1 VRGTFWRGA
10 LAATAACVTAAV
22 GTAPAVAAI
31 PRARVGSAPTL
42 SAATRITGRLPAS
55 RRLTLTLTLT
65 SRHPLEMA
73 RLAGEVAD
81 PGSDAF
87 RRYLTVGQFARRF
100 GAGDAHIRAVSRAL
114 RAAGLTVAPVQANQL
129 TLSASGT
136 AAAVQDAF
144 NTRLDAVR
152 LRNGRRAFADRA
164 APTLAAGLAP
174 DVASVVGL
182 NTLARP
188 QSGAELGA
196 RSRLTSDL
204 GGDAR
209 PDVVTGGPQP
219 CAAAVSAATLDGGS
233 YTADAVQAAYN
244 FSGLYAAGDDGAGQ
258 SVAVFELEKVRPADL
273 ASYEACYG
281 IDAKVSYVNVG
292 HPQYAGD
299 DEESA
304 LDIEQILGLAP
315 GAHVIVYQSSDTDQ
329 AGVAN
334 YARIVSQDRA
344 KTVSVSWGACEEKIT
359 ADGSDLS
366 IVRAENTLFQ
376 EAALQGQ
383 SILSASGDTGSAGC
397 HEDLDSNR
405 LAVQDPS
412 SQPFATGVGA
422 TTLYSD
428 LDGTLGLW
436 NPAGTGGPLLESVW
450 NDGYERPTGSARVA
464 EATGGGISRLW
475 AMPRYQ
481 RRAAAALGVHN
492 ADSSSGPCRSSADCR
507 EIPDVSAD
515 GDPQTGYLVYVSAG
529 GERGW
534 NAEGGTSAAAPLW
547 AALTADTD
555 ALPACRGASIGF
567 ENPSLYTLAAT
578 APGDLRDIASAS
590 PFTGRADNDATD
602 TNRGLYPVTAGYDMA
617 TGLGVPDGA
626 ALAAGLCGLRAPVYS
641 VTVQTPRRRAAV
653 AHSHFT
659 LTLRGTDS
667 GRQSLR
673 FSARGLPAGLRISRR
688 GVISGV
694 PHRPGRSTVTVTAV
708 DHATNRAT
716 VRFRLSVLTPAAQV
730 SGVSLAG
737 VARRRPTLSLTVQR
751 GRLGPDL
758 RSVTVRLPRG
768 LTVGPHGG
776 GIHISAGRGRVR
788 FGIRR
793 IRGGLT
799 ITFRRPQGEVHVTL
813 GHPSLL
819 ASRGLASSARSHRAE
834 KVKVSVDAT
843 DRHRRSTRRTYRLRL
858 AH

>member
-1 VRGTFWRGA
+1 MS
-10 LAATAACVTAAV
+10 
-22 GTAPAVAAI
+22 
-31 PRARVGSAPTL
+31 RARVGSAPTL
-42 SAATRITGRLPAS
+42 SSATRITGRLRPS

-73 RLAGEVAD
+73 RAAGAVAT

-100 GAGDAHIRAVSRAL
+100 GASDARVRAVSRAL
-114 RAAGLTVAPVQANQL
+114 RAAGLTVAPVQANHL
-129 TLSASGT
+129 TLSVSGT
-136 AAAVQDAF
+136 ATEVQYAF
-144 NTRLDAVR
+144 DTRLDAVR
-152 LRNGRRAFADRA
+152 LSDGRPAFADRA

-174 DVASVVGL
+174 DVDSVVGL
-182 NTLARP
+182 STLARP
-188 QSGAELGA
+188 QSGAELDS
-196 RSRLTSDL
+196 RPRLTPDFGASH
-204 GGDAR
+204 

-233 YTADAVQAAYN
+233 YTADDIQAAYD
-244 FSGLYAAGDDGAGQ
+244 FSGLYAAGGDGAGQ

-281 IDAKVSYVNVG
+281 IAAKVSYVNVG

-315 GAHVIVYQSSDTDQ
+315 AAHVIVYQSSDTDE
-329 AGVAN
+329 AGVEN

-366 IVRAENTLFQ
+366 IVRAENTLFE

-397 HEDLDSNR
+397 HDDLDSNR

-428 LDGTLGLW
+428 VNGTLGLW
-436 NPAGTGGPLLESVW
+436 DPTNAAAPLLESVW
-450 NDGYERPTGSARVA
+450 NDGYLRPSGSARVA
-464 EATGGGISRLW
+464 EATGGGLSRLW

-481 RRAAAALGVHN
+481 RRAAAAVGVHN

-507 EIPDVSAD
+507 EVPDVSAD

-529 GERGW
+529 SERGW

-547 AALTADTD
+547 AALTADADT
-555 ALPACRGASIGF
+555 LPACRGASIGF

-578 APGDLRDIASAS
+578 APGDLRDITSAN
-590 PFTGRADNDATD
+590 PFTGRADNDATN
-602 TNRGLYPVTAGYDMA
+602 TNRGLYPVTAGYDMT
-617 TGLGVPDGA
+617 TGLGVPNGA
-626 ALAAGLCGLRAPVYS
+626 ALAAGLCGLRAPVYTVS
-641 VTVQTPRRRAAV
+641 VQTPRGRAAV

-659 LTLRGTDS
+659 LRLRGTDS
-667 GRQSLR
+667 GRQRLR
-673 FSARGLPAGLRISRR
+673 YSARGLPPGLRISPR

-708 DHATNRAT
+708 DHATNRTT
-716 VRFRLSVLTPAAQV
+716 VRFRLSVLTPAAQL
-730 SGVSLAG
+730 SRVSLSG
-737 VARRRPTLSLTVQR
+737 VARRRPTLSLTVER

-758 RSVTVRLPRG
+758 RSLTIRLPRG
-768 LTVGPHGG
+768 LTVGAHGG
-776 GIHISAGRGRVR
+776 GVHISAGRTRVR
-788 FGIRR
+788 FHFRR
-793 IRGGLT
+793 IRDGLT

-813 GHPSLL
+813 GRPSLF
-819 ASRGLASSARSHRAE
+819 ASRGLASTARAQRGA
-834 KVKVSVDAT
+834 KVTVRVSAT
-843 DRHRRSTRRTYRLRL
+843 DRRRRSTRRSYRLRL
-858 AH
+858 GH